1 MLTTKKG
8 TFVTSQL
15 HISILFSD
23 FEVVNADHLYALE
36 LHVKG
41 SFSLRMVSLRVELLK
56 LS

>member
-8 TFVTSQL
+8 TFVTSKL

-23 FEVVNADHLYALE
+23 VEVVYADHLYALE

-41 SFSLRMVSLRVELLK
+41 YFSL
-56 LS
+56 